1 MNVEQEVLSARRLAG
16 ARLAPEVRTLE
27 VGGPDRER
35 YLNGMLSSDLTL
47 LEPGMGQL
55 AIKPSP
61 KGRVEGVVR
70 VRAVFGAYRLDLDA
84 AEVGLVAAQLE
95 RFIIMD
101 DCAVADVSASREVV
115 EVLGPEAR
123 AVVRRAGLA
132 DVPDDLPDLWSVRAE
147 GLTAIRDDRLGLS
160 GVELHV
166 PPGEGAGV
174 LARLLAAG
182 ATPLGDEA
190 REVLRVE
197 AGVPRAGRELDEDT
211 LPMEARLERALDF
224 QKGCYVGQEVI
235 ARATNLGGIK
245 HILVGLE
252 LQGEPDAL
260 LGAALWPEAGDKVTG
275 EITSAVR
282 SPTLDGKT
290 IGLGFVRKVHE
301 APGTVLEARMRDGR
315 TASARVTALP
325 FMGP

>member
-1 MNVEQEVLSARRLAG
+1 MNVEEEVLSARRLAG

-27 VGGPDRER
+27 VTGPDRER
-35 YLNGMLSSDLTL
+35 YLNGMLSSDLTV

-55 AIKPSP
+55 AIKPSAQ
-61 KGRVEGVVR
+61 GRVEGVVR
-70 VRAVFGAYRLDLDA
+70 VRAVFGAHRLDVDEAVA
-84 AEVGLVAAQLE
+84 ALVAAQLE

-132 DVPDDLPDLWSVRAE
+132 DVPDALPDLWSVRAE
-147 GLTAIRDDRLGLS
+147 GATAIRDDRLGLS

-166 PPGEGAGV
+166 PPGEGAGA
-174 LARLLAAG
+174 LARLLAVG
-182 ATPLGDEA
+182 ASPLGDEA

-197 AGVPRAGRELDEDT
+197 AGVPRAGRELDDDT

-224 QKGCYVGQEVI
+224 KKGCYVGQEVI

-252 LQGEPDAL
+252 LEGEPDAL
-260 LGAALWPEAGDKVTG
+260 LGAALWPEGGDKASG
-275 EITSAVR
+275 ELTSAVR
-282 SPTLDGKT
+282 SPTLGGRT

-301 APGTVLEARMRDGR
+301 APGTLLEARTADGR
-315 TASARVTALP
+315 STRARVAALP
-325 FMGP
+325 FVGL